1 MSEVASDNEISGKET
16 LEETSMD
23 IEAVK
28 DNLEEISKKVEN
40 VENQLSEEQEN
51 IRKIIESV
59 GEIQTEITATESML
73 LESPKGNIQTKQNLL
88 IYFLGIA
95 FVIIIFWI
103 VGCSLEWLINKIKL
117 GAEWLINKIKS
128 GQGWL
133 INIIKSG
140 LGWLINKIKSGLEWL
155 INKIKKY
162 EKERKSRNSEEQ
174 IGEYT
179 NLSAEDIFY
188 QFRNEY
194 KEKDKKWCI
203 VMVMLILSYFIIPVF
218 YFIFIKYF
226 PNYMYLWSLLMPG
239 PAVSCLAVLS
249 NKKYKKQPNLP
260 VLVLSIWFFILFLF
274 YTDAIKLDSYLVFL
288 ISLLFYPAFLLSI
301 IHFEYTNFKDSGL
314 RKAHQILNKIIEE
327 NGIAIAQSSF
337 DILVMF
343 SSKIEDEL
351 IMDIKYILASL
362 GALVGIPFIKNVIN
376 ENMNALF
383 GNGMSDDVVS
393 IAVSL
398 IMLLPIFYYLYK
410 DFNWKADLYKK
421 VLKDMQFTYTLK
433 GKLDYDEK

>member
-1 MSEVASDNEISGKET
+1 MSKVASENVISGKESLEET
-16 LEETSMD
+16 LEETPVD
-23 IEAVK
+23 LEVVK
-28 DNLEEISKKVEN
+28 NNLEEISKKVQNIEN
-40 VENQLSEEQEN
+40 RLSEEQEN
-51 IRKIIESV
+51 IGKIIESV
-59 GEIQTEITATESML
+59 GEIHTEITATENML
-73 LESPKGNIQTKQNLL
+73 VESPKGNIQTKQNSP

-103 VGCSLEWLINKIKL
+103 VGCLLER
-117 GAEWLINKIKS
+117 
-128 GQGWL
+128 
-133 INIIKSG
+133 
-140 LGWLINKIKSGLEWL
+140 LINKIKSGLERLINKIKSGLECL

-162 EKERKSRNSEEQ
+162 KKVRKPQNSEEQ
-174 IGEYT
+174 TREYT
-179 NLSAEDIFY
+179 NLSAEDIFD

-203 VMVMLILSYFIIPVF
+203 VMVMLILSYFIIPVL

-226 PNYMYLWSLLMPG
+226 PDNMYLWSLLMPG

-249 NKKYKKQPNLP
+249 NKKYKKQQNLP

-301 IHFEYTNFKDSGL
+301 IHFEYTNFKDSSL

-337 DILVMF
+337 DILVTF

-398 IMLLPIFYYLYK
+398 IMLLPIFYFLYK

-421 VLKDMQFTYTLK
+421 VLKDMQFTFKLK
-433 GKLDYDEK
+433 RYLEYD